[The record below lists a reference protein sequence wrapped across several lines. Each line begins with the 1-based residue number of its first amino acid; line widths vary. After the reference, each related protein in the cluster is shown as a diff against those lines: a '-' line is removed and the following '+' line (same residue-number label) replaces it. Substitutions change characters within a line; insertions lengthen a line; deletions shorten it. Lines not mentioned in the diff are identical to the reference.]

1 MSTMLCS
8 LPPDAS
14 WAANATPD
22 PSTGAGINHNPVTGP
37 DSPAPSPLIKSVPQ
51 VSEPTGS
58 TTIKTLSPALLKAK
72 AAKKGF
78 AAPVGKREQAT
89 YPLQKPPKSKFVRV
103 HPSPTYRI
111 AGVLTITDSDT
122 GEINYVSPDL
132 ELPEF
137 IESQT
142 RVSDLYAAQMSDG
155 SYFIWPVHRSETTWY
170 RAAKQAVATAT
181 RKWIAVVARRS
192 ANTYDLIEPEDA
204 IPEPDWSALPPFMEM
219 VESAFDGHMIT
230 DIDHP
235 FLRKLRGYRD
245 DDDAE

>member
-1 MSTMLCS
+1 M
-8 LPPDAS
+8 
-14 WAANATPD
+14 PD
-22 PSTGAGINHNPVTGP
+22 PVVGAGIDLNPGEVR
-37 DSPAPSPLIKSVPQ
+37 DCAAPSAAIKPLPQ
-51 VSEPTGS
+51 ADGPAGTAK
-58 TTIKTLSPALLKAK
+58 IKTLSPALMKAK

-78 AAPVGKREQAT
+78 AAPVGRRVQAT
-89 YPLQKPPKSKFVRV
+89 YPLQRPPKSKFVRA
-103 HPSPTYRI
+103 HPSADYRMG
-111 AGVLTITDSDT
+111 GVLTLTDSDT

-142 RVSDLYAAQMSDG
+142 RVTDLYAAQMHDG
-155 SYFIWPVHRSETTWY
+155 SFFIWPVHRSDTTWY

-192 ANTYDLIEPEDA
+192 ANTYDLVEPEDA

-219 VESAFDGHMIT
+219 VESAFDGHMVT